1 MFSFPRPVP
10 VDRGTTSVS
19 SAASNEWPV
28 RDQSPVTQGVRH
40 PDKTDNRQENSKQLY
55 LKFNPRQGNR
65 VTLLFPWLSCNA
77 KVDPGGEEEMLT

>member
-10 VDRGTTSVS
+10 VDRGRYV
-19 SAASNEWPV
+19 SNEWPV

-40 PDKTDNRQENSKQLY
+40 LDKTDNRQENSKQLY